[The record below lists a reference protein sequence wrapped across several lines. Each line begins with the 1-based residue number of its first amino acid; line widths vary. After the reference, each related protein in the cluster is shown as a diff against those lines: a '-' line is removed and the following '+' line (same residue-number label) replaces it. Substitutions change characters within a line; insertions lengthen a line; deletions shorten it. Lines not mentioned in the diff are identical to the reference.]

1 MIRSVVISVIIY
13 LCSVLVLDAQVTI
26 SGGFDRDSVLIGD
39 PLHYT
44 LTIKKNSN
52 ISLLRIYG
60 TALDSIISA
69 VQTQRKASADSLEV
83 PELVISDYTITDY
96 GKWNDKNGDGQW
108 EGNELEFDTTAVGG
122 EIILENTFQLSFW
135 DPGPQILR
143 HSAMDFRF
151 QDSIYQYPFSG
162 QSQVFVMPPFDMA
175 ELESD
180 SIDIAPIKSII
191 EEERNIT
198 DFYPFFT
205 IIAVLLGLGILWLLI
220 NRLNRSKERTE
231 VVQDIEIIRPAHDIA
246 LERLQGLK
254 ENQLWQQG
262 EIKEYQSQLTYTIRE
277 YLENRY
283 GIQALEST
291 TDEITNSLRD
301 LDFDAEDELSLKEI
315 LQVADLVKFA
325 KATPEASIHERFLNK
340 AFDFVR
346 KTKKEVITNEE
357 GS

>member
-1 MIRSVVISVIIY
+1 MMRTATISIFLCLYSVMMLS
-13 LCSVLVLDAQVTI
+13 AQVTI

-39 PLHYT
+39 PLSYT
-44 LTIKKNSN
+44 LTIKKSPAIN
-52 ISLLRIYG
+52 LLRVYS

-69 VQTQRKASADSLEV
+69 VQTQRKAVADSLDE
-83 PELVISDYTITDY
+83 PELVISDYTITSFGRWKDQ
-96 GKWNDKNGDGQW
+96 NGDGQW
-108 EGNELEFDTTAVGG
+108 EGDELAFDTTVVGG
-122 EIILENTFQLSFW
+122 EVILENTFQLSFW

-162 QSQVFVMPPFDMA
+162 QSQVFVKPPFDMA

-180 SIDIAPIKSII
+180 SIDIAPIKTII
-191 EEERNIT
+191 KEERNIT
-198 DFYPFFT
+198 DFYFLFA
-205 IIAVLLGLGILWLLI
+205 ILGVLLALGLLWLLI
-220 NRLNRSKERTE
+220 NRLNRKQDEVGIVKE
-231 VVQDIEIIRPAHDIA
+231 IEIKRPAHEIA
-246 LERLQGLK
+246 LERLQGLS
-254 ENQLWQQG
+254 ENQIWQQG

-291 TDEITNSLRD
+291 TDEITSSLRE
-301 LDFDAEDELSLKEI
+301 LDFDPEDEMSLKEI

-346 KTKKEVITNEE
+346 KTKKVMDINEE
-357 GS
+357 ES